1 MASNSHPGGQITLY
15 SEGRLGDMA
24 QRCRSA
30 GRIRPGLKLREE
42 GQLSLE
48 VTRFPDRQPNA
59 SEVRTAEALMT
70 RGRLAARRHGW
81 ARFERALDQG
91 FRPMEFLKGG
101 WVLHLIHE
109 GHVFDGVDVDPE
121 RPEALVYANTSFGG
135 APSGAGVVLLGMMFV
150 SSGGNAA
157 EGPQVAGPPT
167 KWHFHMFHS
176 SALPFGVCFRGGILV
191 TGYPT
196 VRDGGG
202 ASCKPG
208 EVRSRRSPEM
218 LHLWLPDN
226 LEAPVDSSLAG
237 LEAAFATEM
246 SPIAQERY
254 ESAG

>member
-1 MASNSHPGGQITLY
+1 
-15 SEGRLGDMA
+15 
-24 QRCRSA
+24 
-30 GRIRPGLKLREE
+30 
-42 GQLSLE
+42 
-48 VTRFPDRQPNA
+48 
-59 SEVRTAEALMT
+59 
-70 RGRLAARRHGW
+70 
-81 ARFERALDQG
+81 
-91 FRPMEFLKGG
+91 
-101 WVLHLIHE
+101 
-109 GHVFDGVDVDPE
+109 
-121 RPEALVYANTSFGG
+121 
-135 APSGAGVVLLGMMFV
+135 
-150 SSGGNAA
+150 
-157 EGPQVAGPPT
+157 
-167 KWHFHMFHS
+167 MFHS